1 MEKETEKGPKKGPYS
16 IFLYRLNENNKF
28 YFLNKFIIFKIED
41 KTIEFL
47 KDFISFFYQNNCL
60 CKFKIF
66 ECYEDGYIYSD
77 FNDSPNK
84 KIKECFEDKTIFML
98 RSDKE
103 ECKCNLEYKELF
115 KYSRRE
121 MFDKFIEIKNELKNI
136 SSLNNK
142 LLSKIKESENVINK
156 FQILLKEKEKIIN
169 SLKNQLD
176 QIKNNIKETEILNND
191 LLILYTIQKEE
202 HNKKIGIS
210 QNQKTESSYPKHKS
224 VKSQMNLMKDVSLKN
239 LIEKDEKNCKFYS
252 NKKADDFYD
261 VIIAIQSVK
270 DINKGW
276 QIKMN
281 ERGKKNY
288 ELYKNKEILKIGV
301 IGNANKGKSYILS
314 RISKIDLPSGTSIRT
329 EGLSIKYPE
338 LERFKHRKIALLDSA
353 GLETPVLRENEE
365 SEEISKELFREKS
378 REKLITELFLQ
389 NYIIHNSDILILVV
403 GILTYSEQK
412 LLNRIKTEIQRTK
425 LNKPLYIIH
434 NLKTYVE
441 NQQVEEYINKFLLKS
456 ATFKLVQGHKA
467 STEVNDDDEDLGI
480 YYYEKNSNPKIFH
493 LIFANEFS
501 DAGKY
506 YNNYTLEF
514 LENAF
519 QQQVT
524 DLKPFD
530 VIQNIKERFIEI
542 SKEII
547 EKTETQNPL
556 KIEDFEDNNN
566 CLKLKNEQNITLK
579 KCMFIDELGFSTL
592 KGNGFE
598 PNYNYYQKDDHF
610 IIRLEAPGNCNLTPS
625 INYVGEYTIIR
636 LKGNK
641 KKDTE
646 PEKLEDNIHNTRE
659 FGDFTLYIPLK
670 TEDFIVVNEKPTI
683 AEKKGVLMVKYKFK
697 KIKDVGRFKVKEED
711 EI

>member
-16 IFLYRLNENNKF
+16 IFLYSLNENNQF
-28 YFLNKFIIFKIED
+28 YLLNKFIIFKIED

-60 CKFKIF
+60 CKLKIF
-66 ECYEDGYIYSD
+66 EGYEDGYIYSD

-261 VIIAIQSVK
+261 VIIDIQSVK

-301 IGNANKGKSYILS
+301 IGNANKGKSYLLS

-338 LERFKHRKIALLDSA
+338 LERFKHRIIALLDSA

-412 LLNRIKTEIQRTK
+412 LLNRIKTEMKNNK

-493 LIFANEFS
+493 LIFANENS
-501 DAGKY
+501 NAGNY

-514 LENAF
+514 IENTY
-519 QQQVT
+519 QQVT

-530 VIQNIKERFIEI
+530 IIESVKERFIEI
-542 SKEII
+542 SRDIIDYSENESIFSMDDFLPNEKILKEKILRLNNYS
-547 EKTETQNPL
+547 QN
-556 KIEDFEDNNN
+556 
-566 CLKLKNEQNITLK
+566 LKLK
-579 KCMFIDELGFSTL
+579 KCYIDEIGFS
-592 KGNGFE
+592 KMKSNGYD
-598 PNYNYYQKDDHF
+598 PPYNYFILNNKL
-610 IIRLEAPGNCNLTPS
+610 IIRIECPGNHSVKPDCKYS
-625 INYVGEYTIIR
+625 GEYTIITI
-636 LKGNK
+636 KGNK
-641 KKDTE
+641 KNDKK
-646 PEKLEDNIHNTRE
+646 PEKIEDNIYNIRE
-659 FGDFTLYIPLK
+659 FGNFCINIPFK
-670 TEDFIVVNEKPTI
+670 TEM
-683 AEKKGVLMVKYKFK
+683 L
-697 KIKDVGRFKVKEED
+697 KIKNQKPESKPNKVNMN
-711 EI
+711 